1 MNNQEQLEHK
11 LNVRETIERYF
22 FGVDAK
28 DRRALVSCFCT
39 DAQASY
45 HWLTPEQKTIVG
57 GIAIGDDVYA
67 VCSLFTSS
75 THSIANLVV
84 DLIGEAAEANTF
96 AIANVVRGSSLL
108 VRGLRYQDRLIRT
121 PQGWRIIRRKHTPM
135 WQTEAAVQSPR
146 LF

>member
-1 MNNQEQLEHK
+1 MNSREQLENK

-22 FGVDAK
+22 FGVDAR
-28 DRRALVSCFCT
+28 DRRALISCFSA

-57 GIAIGDDVYA
+57 GVAIGEDVYA
-67 VCSLFTSS
+67 ACSLFTSS
-75 THSIANLVV
+75 THSIANLTV
-84 DLIGEAAEANTF
+84 DLLGEAAEANTF
-96 AIANVVRGSSLL
+96 AIANVIRGSSLV

-121 PQGWRIIRRKHTPM
+121 AQGWRIVQRKHTPM
-135 WQTEAAVQSPR
+135 WQTEAAVQSLR